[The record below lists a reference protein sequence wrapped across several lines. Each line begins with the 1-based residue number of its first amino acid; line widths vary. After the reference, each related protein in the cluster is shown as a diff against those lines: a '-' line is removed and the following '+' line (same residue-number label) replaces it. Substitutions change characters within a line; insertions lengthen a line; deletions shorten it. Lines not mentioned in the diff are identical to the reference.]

1 MPFVNSKKVL
11 ISSLTLLLGLTLNI
25 STALPT
31 SAAPDYTSSYLP
43 EITSFKTTVATV
55 SRTEK
60 AFGKD
65 FTFESKEFIFDLT
78 VKVHRNTL
86 SGLSVIMR
94 GPAKPI
100 STLTAPCETFEGS
113 IFSGAMRFGS
123 DYESAWNWP
132 QLVGLQSREQVGDF
146 YLEKYQIKGDMDRT
160 FAEDRNEGMG
170 FCEGAYTLS
179 QIDLWDM
186 AKRKISLYP
195 PGSAVAQSYCQSAAI
210 TCENGVVFTDFWKK
224 NNLNTNPC
232 LVVRSDSFS
241 NDVVYRNCFK
251 GEWKSLDFTI
261 SKSNIPTVGK
271 LEVFDFKSLYD
282 SAIKD
287 KVELTAQN
295 KSLTTDKVA
304 LQAQVTNLTADK
316 AALQGQVTSLSTDK
330 NALQNQV
337 NTLTSDK
344 NAIQNQLAVLA
355 SQKKSVEDQLS
366 AASEQLASTKRV
378 VTTLNGQLKKICG
391 VRPKPRGC

>member
-94 GPAKPI
+94 GPAKPT

-160 FAEDRNEGMG
+160 FADDRNEGMG

-179 QIDLWDM
+179 QIDVWDM
-186 AKRKISLYP
+186 AKRKFSLYL
-195 PGSAVAQSYCQSAAI
+195 PGSSAAQSYCQSAAI
-210 TCENGVVFTDFWKK
+210 TCENGVMLTDFWKK
-224 NNLNTNPC
+224 NSLNTNPC
-232 LVVRSDSFS
+232 LLNNFP
-241 NDVVYRNCFK
+241 FQ
-251 GEWKSLDFTI
+251 KSLPT
-261 SKSNIPTVGK
+261 SNNP
-271 LEVFDFKSLYD
+271 LL
-282 SAIKD
+282 
-287 KVELTAQN
+287 
-295 KSLTTDKVA
+295 
-304 LQAQVTNLTADK
+304 
-316 AALQGQVTSLSTDK
+316 
-330 NALQNQV
+330 
-337 NTLTSDK
+337 
-344 NAIQNQLAVLA
+344 
-355 SQKKSVEDQLS
+355 
-366 AASEQLASTKRV
+366 R
-378 VTTLNGQLKKICG
+378 
-391 VRPKPRGC
+391 

>member
-25 STALPT
+25 STSLPT

-86 SGLSVIMR
+86 SGLSIIMR
-94 GPAKPI
+94 GPAKPS
-100 STLTAPCETFEGS
+100 STLTTPCETFEGS

-146 YLEKYQIKGDMDRT
+146 YIERYQIKGDMDAT

-179 QIDLWDM
+179 QIDVWDM
-186 AKRKISLYP
+186 AKRKISLYL
-195 PGSAVAQSYCQSAAI
+195 PGSSAAQSYCQSAAI
-210 TCENGVVFTDFWKK
+210 TCENGVVLTDFWKK

-251 GEWKSLDFTI
+251 GEWKSFNFTI
-261 SKSNIPTVGK
+261 SKSNAPTVGK
-271 LEVFDFKSLYD
+271 LEVFDYKLLYD
-282 SAIKD
+282 SAVKD
-287 KVELTAQN
+287 K
-295 KSLTTDKVA
+295 SA
-304 LQAQVTNLTADK
+304 LQAQVTNLTLDK
-316 AALQGQVTSLSTDK
+316 TALQGQVTSLSTDK

-337 NTLTSDK
+337 NTLTSDR
-344 NAIQNQLAVLA
+344 NAIQNQLAALV
-355 SQKKSVEDQLS
+355 SQKKSAEDQLS
-366 AASEQLASTKRV
+366 AASEQLASTKRT

-391 VRPKPRGC
+391 VKPKPRGC